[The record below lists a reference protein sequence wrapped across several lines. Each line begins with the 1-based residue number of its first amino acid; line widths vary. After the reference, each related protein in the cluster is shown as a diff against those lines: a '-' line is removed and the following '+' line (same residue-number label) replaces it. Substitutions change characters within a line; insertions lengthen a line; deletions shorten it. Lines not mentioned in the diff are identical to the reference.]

1 MTWLWQPLLPGAAQ
15 LQAGGSTAYSAVL
28 DPATFAYT
36 GSSLTAVTARFADL
50 SPASLAY
57 TGQNL
62 GAVVGRLA
70 ALDPASFLYTGQ
82 DLDGVYVDNGV
93 AVNYSAVLS
102 PASFTFTGASLE
114 ADATGQAAPIPLG
127 PGWGERTYRLEWRDR
142 KWVKRKEREDELS
155 NLIRQVYARLSGEAP
170 EAESEQAESVETAAA
185 EVAEVLAPYKSQES
199 IDWERLE
206 NNARAI
212 AELEEALEAY
222 IKARDEEEDWL
233 LMVSA

>member
-62 GAVVGRLA
+62 GAVVGRVA
-70 ALDPASFLYTGQ
+70 ALSSASFLYTGQ

-93 AVNYSAVLS
+93 AVDYTAELS
-102 PASFTFTGASLE
+102 PASFSFQGMAL
-114 ADATGQAAPIPLG
+114 DVVATGQSTADTHDGIGYGDPFRRKRRPKKGKREKAVEDLLKKLMGLVPDDPPPAIEAEAEIAQASVERLFAPTVDVTPN
-127 PGWGERTYRLEWRDR
+127 LEALQFAQLQLAKLEAMLNRYL
-142 KWVKRKEREDELS
+142 EDE
-155 NLIRQVYARLSGEAP
+155 
-170 EAESEQAESVETAAA
+170 
-185 EVAEVLAPYKSQES
+185 
-199 IDWERLE
+199 
-206 NNARAI
+206 
-212 AELEEALEAY
+212 
-222 IKARDEEEDWL
+222 EDDDDLL
-233 LMVSA
+233 LMAA

>member
-1 MTWLWQPLLPGAAQ
+1 MTWQWQPLLPGAAQ

-155 NLIRQVYARLSGEAP
+155 NLIRQVYARLSGETETA
-170 EAESEQAESVETAAA
+170 EAEAVETAAA
-185 EVAEVLAPYKSQES
+185 EVAEVLAPYTVEES
-199 IDWERLE
+199 IDWEGLE
-206 NNARAI
+206 ANARAI
-212 AELEEALEAY
+212 ADLEDALEAY
-222 IKARDEEEDWL
+222 IKARDEEEDFLL
-233 LMVSA
+233 LMAA

>member
-1 MTWLWQPLLPGAAQ
+1 MHEHIKGTDCERC
-15 LQAGGSTAYSAVL
+15 GGEIGTE
-28 DPATFAYT
+28 
-36 GSSLTAVTARFADL
+36 
-50 SPASLAY
+50 
-57 TGQNL
+57 N
-62 GAVVGRLA
+62 
-70 ALDPASFLYTGQ
+70 
-82 DLDGVYVDNGV
+82 
-93 AVNYSAVLS
+93 
-102 PASFTFTGASLE
+102 
-114 ADATGQAAPIPLG
+114 LG

-155 NLIRQVYARLSGEAP
+155 NLIRQVYARLSGETETA
-170 EAESEQAESVETAAA
+170 EAEAVETAAA